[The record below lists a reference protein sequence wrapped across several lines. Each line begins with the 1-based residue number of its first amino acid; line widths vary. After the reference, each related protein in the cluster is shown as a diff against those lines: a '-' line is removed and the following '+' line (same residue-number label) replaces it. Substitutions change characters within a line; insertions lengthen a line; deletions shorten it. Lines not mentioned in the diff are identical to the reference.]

1 MKRLTTLA
9 LVAFVAAISACAGDD
24 KPISVNELPQNT
36 QSFINQYFPEQSV
49 AFAKVDTDFLDKEYE
64 VIFTSG
70 DKAEFDANGE
80 WKELKCTFSQV
91 PTDCVPTKVSEY
103 INKTFPDT
111 KIIEIERDTK
121 KVEVKISTGIEIEF
135 DKNYNV
141 IDIDN

>member
-1 MKRLTTLA
+1 MTLA
-9 LVAFVAAISACAGDD
+9 LVVFVAAISACAGDD
-24 KPISVNELPQNT
+24 KPISFSELPQNT
-36 QSFINQYFPEQSV
+36 QAFINQYFPGQNV
-49 AFAKVDTDFLDKEYE
+49 AFVKVDTDFLDKEYE

-91 PTDCVPTKVSEY
+91 PTDCVPNEISEY
-103 INKTFPDT
+103 ISKTFPDT

-121 KVEVKISTGIEIEF
+121 KTEVKISTGIEIEF

-141 IDIDN
+141 IEIDN